1 MVKFKTKFTKIM
13 FLVWLVAALWLVIN
27 IVSIIQENYRDSKS
41 VLIPLNESEEVSTV
55 DVSDYDDNDINTM
68 LNE

>member
-1 MVKFKTKFTKIM
+1 MVKFKTKFTKIV

-41 VLIPLNESEEVSTV
+41 VLIPLNESEEVSTM
-55 DVSDYDDNDINTM
+55 DVSDYNDSDINTM

>member
-1 MVKFKTKFTKIM
+1 MVKFKTKFTKVV
-13 FLVWLVAALWLVIN
+13 FLVWLIAALWLVIN

-41 VLIPLNESEEVSTV
+41 VLIPLNKSEEVSTI